1 MAKSISDEE
10 LQLRKRARRR
20 LVGAIAL
27 VTIVAVFLPMVLDH
41 EPKPVSQ
48 DVSIKIPSPDAG
60 VFTSKIVP
68 VAPAKPAAEKGE
80 VPADAPAPA
89 ATAEPAKTE
98 APKAE
103 APKAEAPKIA
113 AAPAAKAAADTT
125 QAGYDSEAA
134 PPKKAAADK
143 PVTEKAPVKAAEKPP
158 AKAVEKTP
166 AEKAKP
172 ADKSKAAGGF
182 VVQVAALNDP
192 DKAKQMRDQIA
203 GSGLK
208 AYTEVVPTAKGNVTR
223 VRAGPF
229 ASKADAEKAR
239 DKLKGIGLPGNVVPK

>member
-27 VTIVAVFLPMVLDH
+27 VTIIAVFLPMVLDH

-68 VAPAKPAAEKGE
+68 VAPAQKS
-80 VPADAPAPA
+80 APAPKPEA
-89 ATAEPAKTE
+89 AAPAESTSATPAKAEP
-98 APKAE
+98 PKVA
-103 APKAEAPKIA
+103 A
-113 AAPAAKAAADTT
+113 AAPAAKPATDAAIPPAYDT
-125 QAGYDSEAA
+125 EAA
-134 PPKKAAADK
+134 PPKKAA
-143 PVTEKAPVKAAEKPP
+143 PEKAAAAVKPAEKPVAVEP
-158 AKAVEKTP
+158 AKAVEMLKP
-166 AEKAKP
+166 AEKTKP
-172 ADKSKAAGGF
+172 AAKGAAGY

-203 GSGLK
+203 ATGVK

-229 ASKADAEKAR
+229 ASRTEADKAR
-239 DKLKGIGLPGNVVPK
+239 DKLKALSLNGNVIPK

>member
-27 VTIVAVFLPMVLDH
+27 VTIIAVFLPMVLDH
-41 EPKPVSQ
+41 EPKPLSQ

-68 VAPAKPAAEKGE
+68 VTPAQKS
-80 VPADAPAPA
+80 APAPKSETPA
-89 ATAEPAKTE
+89 PAGATSATPAKIE
-98 APKAE
+98 PPKVV
-103 APKAEAPKIA
+103 A
-113 AAPAAKAAADTT
+113 AAPAAKPATDAPPPAYDT
-125 QAGYDSEAA
+125 EAA
-134 PPKKAAADK
+134 PPKKAA
-143 PVTEKAPVKAAEKPP
+143 PEKAAVPAKPAEKPVAAEP
-158 AKAVEKTP
+158 VKTV
-166 AEKAKP
+166 EKAKP
-172 ADKSKAAGGF
+172 AEKTKPAAKDAAGY

-192 DKAKQMRDQIA
+192 EKAKQMRDQIGA
-203 GSGLK
+203 TGVK

-229 ASKADAEKAR
+229 ASRAEADKAR
-239 DKLKGIGLPGNVVPK
+239 DKLKVIGLNGNVLPK

>member
-27 VTIVAVFLPMVLDH
+27 VTIIAVFLPMVLDH

-68 VAPAKPAAEKGE
+68 LPPAKSAPAKG
-80 VPADAPAPA
+80 DAPAPA
-89 ATAEPAKTE
+89 EPAVE
-98 APKAE
+98 A
-103 APKAEAPKIA
+103 APPPA
-113 AAPAAKAAADTT
+113 AAPKVAQAPAPKPAANPLPPENDT
-125 QAGYDSEAA
+125 EAA
-134 PPKKAAADK
+134 PPKKA
-143 PVTEKAPVKAAEKPP
+143 P
-158 AKAVEKTP
+158 EKTAAP
-166 AEKAKP
+166 AKP
-172 ADKSKAAGGF
+172 ADKPKPVDKPKSAANGAGGF

-192 DKAKQMRDQIA
+192 DKAKQMRDQIT

-229 ASKADAEKAR
+229 GSKPDAEKAR
-239 DKLKGIGLPGNVVPK
+239 DKLKLLGLTGNVVPK

>member
-27 VTIVAVFLPMVLDH
+27 VTIIAVFLPMVLDH

-68 VAPAKPAAEKGE
+68 VAPAQK
-80 VPADAPAPA
+80 PAPA
-89 ATAEPAKTE
+89 SKPEAAAPAESTSVAPAKAEP
-98 APKAE
+98 PKVV
-103 APKAEAPKIA
+103 A
-113 AAPAAKAAADTT
+113 AAPAAKSATAAANPPAYDT
-125 QAGYDSEAA
+125 EAA
-134 PPKKAAADK
+134 PPKKAAA
-143 PVTEKAPVKAAEKPP
+143 EKAAAAVKPAEKPVVAEP
-158 AKAVEKTP
+158 AKAVETAKP
-166 AEKAKP
+166 AEKTKPPAKG
-172 ADKSKAAGGF
+172 AAGY

-192 DKAKQMRDQIA
+192 DKARQMRDQISA
-203 GSGLK
+203 TGVK

-229 ASKADAEKAR
+229 ASRPDADKAR
-239 DKLKGIGLPGNVVPK
+239 DKLKAIGLNGNVIPK

>member
-68 VAPAKPAAEKGE
+68 VAPAKPAAEKADL
-80 VPADAPAPA
+80 PAETPAR
-89 ATAEPAKTE
+89 AEPAKTD

-113 AAPAAKAAADTT
+113 AASAAKAAADTT

-158 AKAVEKTP
+158 AKAVEKAP